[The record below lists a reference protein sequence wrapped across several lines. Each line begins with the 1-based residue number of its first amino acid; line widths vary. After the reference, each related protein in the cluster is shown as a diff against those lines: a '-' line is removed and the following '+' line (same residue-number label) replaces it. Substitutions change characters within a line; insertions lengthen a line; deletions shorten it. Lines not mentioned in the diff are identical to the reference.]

1 MERGKSSVGRGGK
14 GKTQQHPSDIFA
26 LGSKSTRPE
35 STETKR
41 PGVLHNR
48 AGNTHPAQGGER
60 KRDGTSSAV
69 VASALVP
76 KKTKITH
83 KTTPPPGEAWEMVA
97 LSDWDSGT
105 GGAELA
111 PLVLEAADADEA
123 DRVVGLLCGAI
134 RHLRASQRSKA
145 TVAAVSSTSAG
156 GGISPNPQQDL
167 LLYVSLLYI
176 GKVRPSL
183 FAVDVVC
190 HALCSLLRKDPHSGG
205 SSAVGGGVTPGLPPF
220 KIKNNPSVPILA
232 ANLLLR
238 GFQEKKTWPET
249 FLKLYVE
256 DSIGDRIWVDA
267 EECRPFVENI
277 LTAIDTKATPLH
289 SRPLLGPGMAPPD
302 PVTLALPIGRT
313 EGCSSPSIIGP
324 DEDMSL
330 SVDGGGEMSSVASG
344 MSVGEGAKEKAD
356 IAVIPRYANSSESV
370 EQIVMDAVREQ
381 LNRRQPPENI
391 TRNFLRLLTSSAG
404 LVEVRLTAAS
414 RLEMWLQNPK
424 LTRPAQEL
432 LLSVCTNCSSHTQ
445 RDVEVISHLVKIRL
459 KTKALINLY
468 LGGIRE
474 LIGAN
479 PDNLMTVLKHT
490 IYNELSTARNPNNMA
505 MIAVIFQASPEQAA
519 TLLAEI
525 FQDLL
530 MNRED
535 YHRPLRALLREVV
548 RVLRHDVDLGALA
561 RGLMRER
568 TPPPALATASGEIEH
583 RERMFVAV
591 VDLVALCVFLAVSPN
606 VREAAN
612 LIARGDRRE
621 IKVIQAFQMQVAK
634 IQRDA
639 VWWLHE
645 TVPKMYRPGSS
656 EFVHALHKVLFME
669 QPEQYYKWDSWPVE
683 SDRPLMQRLAAEVP
697 VLQNTL
703 IRIFVIGLSKEH
715 PLSAPDTLELGDQ
728 LVKRAAA
735 LAAANDM
742 SPCTNLPH
750 PPYTMLYAD
759 KLEIIDL
766 IFNLSAYHHPENINL
781 PAGYCPPQLA
791 ISNLYWK
798 AWVMLL
804 IISAHNPTTFGSI
817 AWEKYPTLRTFMEMC
832 ITNHFNY
839 PPPTIGGNE
848 TIEDVRTKELQTS
861 SLEKQRILEFE
872 SHLAAASTKMAITE
886 QTSLLLS
893 QLITMDPTGTP
904 RKPPLPVLE
913 QLRTLNT
920 TLRMG
925 HLLCRSRR
933 PDFLLDVIQRQGTS
947 QSMPWLADLVESSD
961 GAFSHL
967 PVQCLCEFL
976 LSDAMAGTEEGT
988 AATMAEGVDVSQG
1001 SSRAREKHHKQL
1013 RLLRHLQ
1020 ALLQGSGGEEGIEIS
1035 EGEAQDSQAA
1045 CEVLEYFLRRLS
1057 SQQASSRA
1065 QAIKGLKL
1073 VLNPVGHEDEEPM
1086 EVEGEAPNVTALAA
1100 QRIPTSSVGHLDD
1113 ISPSGKGIVGAAS
1126 RVALHDWLL
1135 CRLPQLLHFP
1145 RVRPGVVNAL
1155 RQACQVENDPSLVDA
1170 YIQFLAMN
1178 AAHDD
1183 LNEMSDVVVDMA
1195 QLIVE
1200 RSTIIG
1206 AILPP
1211 VGEESHFSQTP
1222 GGEADPGSEA
1232 PGSAAL
1238 HALSVIFHSYLEK
1251 VRRDAALRRGNGGG
1265 TGTNGS
1271 EACYPW
1277 SESMDQILVTWSTGE
1292 ECTLHILVVQAII
1305 ILLTY
1310 GPGHDVELFN
1320 SLLDAWF
1327 PLPPNEPPRAFL
1339 VDTSEEA
1346 LLAPDWLKLRMIR
1359 SPVERLV
1366 DAALQDLDPSQL
1378 VLFIQS
1384 FGIPIASMSKLL
1396 HTLDTAVETDRF
1408 AVGEA
1413 VLDKTYMAQLVQ
1425 VQRHRGATGGYKFV
1439 QVLRL
1444 QEPKLPEVTHIVCST
1459 MRKKLPSIA
1468 SVPPVHMMQH
1478 QGAGSLLKP
1487 EDVPTL
1493 LSQLY
1498 SPLASDAECGHAAFR
1513 ILQKALAAERQIGK
1527 GEPLKAIVIF
1537 NLDKILS
1544 QSEQYGDLARC
1555 IMAVPQYSC
1564 PLFRL
1569 LLLPLDEATSSREL
1583 IDAQYR
1589 ICSTILHVSISCRI
1603 DSPVKGILQNFIRIR
1618 KKSNP
1623 GTVIKKLRRQLN
1635 PEDLQSIPLLQL
1647 ERHGK
1652 WILEEG
1658 LQRRH
1663 TSELVEAMASLLLD
1677 QDEKAPVACREKGMR
1692 KGLFLDWLATFE
1704 PEMIGSCPKLQM
1716 KLLFSKS
1723 DPEFP
1728 TSALIKHESL
1738 EESSM
1743 ESNVERGKLIKKGT
1757 RSFRPYLL
1765 TLLAHQAGWGTLHQC
1780 VSCFLEKCD
1789 TSYDPGAVLDFLWAL
1804 MSNPKLWQGREKL
1817 TPKHYTLEDILG
1829 LTKSQ
1834 LFVLVEYIVEEAANV
1849 GSKGSTRSSKPED
1862 GGNQT
1867 GDTLFSQLGEEEES
1881 IEVVTCRRMPLLLQC
1896 ACEDPAKLGAV
1907 ASHLASLA
1915 VAVEI
1920 KTMSSEAISDHQKD
1934 VARAA
1939 QILLVQLYLHMPSV
1953 LKRVGGIW
1961 CGIGDENV
1969 ISGNRDCGLIDGTRI
1984 SDWSSSIL
1992 DGVSHTLLTALGA
2005 TNSAKDWSRRAQE
2018 YELSARKMASVH
2030 PLLVLRQL
2038 PMLGSSLQGRVHF
2051 DWGVFRS
2058 RNHLTLFQQVLGL
2071 LELLQPRIFASE
2083 YSSGLEYTLDAFFA
2097 LFAHHGLMKDVVTLL
2112 VRVVTLIQGFISYDA
2127 QRALK
2132 YLQKHANVLN
2142 DLQLNHPNLP
2152 SLRALLSGISLP
2164 KMDGGEGGRGG
2175 EMLLTAIAPMQSTVE
2190 PSLPHWSQAQL
2201 APLLSKLEKT
2211 NGEDVLAALQELEH
2225 ASLRRP
2231 SILDPFMESV
2241 CQLVLNLSS
2250 SIRTLALTL
2259 LLRHL
2264 RHSPPKSASPSPVLA
2279 SFVRCLDHSN
2289 PPDVLLSA
2297 LDRLPEVV
2305 VCAQEHAVI
2314 LLQKAFNLGMYS
2326 YINTAP
2332 HISKAIA
2339 MLNVQSGY

>member
-1 MERGKSSVGRGGK
+1 MERGKSSSGRGGK
-14 GKTQQHPSDIFA
+14 GKPQQHPSDIFA
-26 LGSKSTRPE
+26 LGSKSSRPDSAE
-35 STETKR
+35 GK
-41 PGVLHNR
+41 R
-48 AGNTHPAQGGER
+48 AGLHGKTGSQDRKKDGSSSGGL
-60 KRDGTSSAV
+60 SMA
-69 VASALVP
+69 P
-76 KKTKITH
+76 KKAKVTH
-83 KTTPPPGEAWEMVA
+83 KSAPLPWEMVA
-97 LSDWDSGT
+97 SNDWDSGT

-111 PLVLEAADADEA
+111 VLVLEAADADET

-134 RHLRASQRSKA
+134 RHLRTSQRSKA
-145 TVAAVSSTSAG
+145 SVAAGASSSTGAG
-156 GGISPNPQQDL
+156 IPPNPQQDL
-167 LLYVSLLYI
+167 LHYISLLYI

-205 SSAVGGGVTPGLPPF
+205 SSAVGGGVAPAIPPF
-220 KIKNNPSVPILA
+220 KLKSHPSVPILA

-238 GFQEKKTWPET
+238 GFQEKKTWPEV
-249 FLKLYVE
+249 FLQLYVE
-256 DSIGDRIWVDA
+256 DSIGDRIWVDT
-267 EECRPFVENI
+267 EECRAFVENI

-289 SRPLLGPGMAPPD
+289 SRPLLGPGMASSD
-302 PVTLALPIGRT
+302 PIPLSLIFGRS
-313 EGCSSPSIIGP
+313 EGCSSPSIIGL
-324 DEDMSL
+324 DEEIAL
-330 SVDGGGEMSSVASG
+330 SIEGSGEMSSAVSG
-344 MSVGEGAKEKAD
+344 PGVSEGTREKAD
-356 IAVIPRYANSSESV
+356 ITVIPRYANSSESV
-370 EQIVMDAVREQ
+370 EQVVMDAVREQ

-391 TRNFLRLLTSSAG
+391 TRNFLRLLTSTAG
-404 LVEVRLTAAS
+404 LVEVRLTAAT

-474 LIGAN
+474 LIGAH

-530 MNRED
+530 MKRED

-561 RGLMRER
+561 RSLMRER
-568 TPPPALATASGEIEH
+568 TPPPALATPSGEIEH

-591 VDLVALCVFLAVSPN
+591 VDLVALCVFLAVSPK

-639 VWWLHE
+639 VIWLHE
-645 TVPKMYRPGSS
+645 TVPRMYRPGPS

-669 QPEQYYKWDSWPVE
+669 QPEQYYKWDSWPFE

-703 IRIFVIGLSKEH
+703 IRIFVIGISKEH

-766 IFNLSAYHHPENINL
+766 IFSLSAYHHPENINL
-781 PAGYCPPQLA
+781 PSGYCPPKLA

-832 ITNHFNY
+832 ITNHFTY
-839 PPPTIGGNE
+839 PPPTMGGME
-848 TIEDVRTKELQTS
+848 TIEEIRTKELQTAA
-861 SLEKQRILEFE
+861 LEKQCILEFE

-904 RKPPLPVLE
+904 RKPPNAVLE
-913 QLRTLNT
+913 QLRSLNAT
-920 TLRMG
+920 HRMG

-933 PDFLLDVIQRQGTS
+933 PAFLLDVIHRQGTS

-976 LSDAMAGTEEGT
+976 LSNAMSGSEEVS
-988 AATMAEGVDVSQG
+988 AANMGEGVDPVQG
-1001 SSRAREKHHKQL
+1001 SSKAREKHNKQL

-1020 ALLQGSGGEEGIEIS
+1020 ALLQGSSGEDGIEVS
-1035 EGEAQDSQAA
+1035 EGEAQESHTA

-1057 SQQASSRA
+1057 SQQVSSRV

-1073 VLNPVGHEDEEPM
+1073 VLNPVGHDDEEPM
-1086 EVEGEAPNVTALAA
+1086 EVEGETPNVSTLAP
-1100 QRIPTSSVGHLDD
+1100 QRVPPSVGHLDD
-1113 ISPSGKGIVGAAS
+1113 ISLSGKGIAVGAS
-1126 RVALHDWLL
+1126 RVAQHDWLL

-1145 RVRPGVVNAL
+1145 SLRPGVVTAL
-1155 RQACQVENDPSLVDA
+1155 RQACQVENDPTLVDA
-1170 YIQFLAMN
+1170 YVQFLAMN
-1178 AAHDD
+1178 TDHED
-1183 LNEMSDVVVDMA
+1183 LTEISDLVLDMA

-1211 VGEESHFSQTP
+1211 VGEECHLYQASHVEVEPGLETP
-1222 GGEADPGSEA
+1222 GY
-1232 PGSAAL
+1232 AAL
-1238 HALSVIFHSYLEK
+1238 HALSVIFHSYFEK
-1251 VRRDAALRRGNGGG
+1251 VRQDAALRRGNGGG
-1265 TGTNGS
+1265 AGGSGT
-1271 EACYPW
+1271 ELYYPMA
-1277 SESMDQILVTWSTGE
+1277 EGLVHMLVTWPCGE
-1292 ECTLHILVVQAII
+1292 QCILHILVIQAII
-1305 ILLTY
+1305 MLLTY
-1310 GPGHDVELFN
+1310 GPWNDVELFE
-1320 SLLDAWF
+1320 SLLKAWF
-1327 PLPPNEPPRAFL
+1327 PYPPDEPPQIFVAE
-1339 VDTSEEA
+1339 TSEPM
-1346 LLAPDWLKLRMIR
+1346 LTPDWLKLRMIK

-1366 DAALQDLDPSQL
+1366 DAALANLDPSQL

-1384 FGIPIASMSKLL
+1384 FGIPVASASKLL
-1396 HTLDTAVETDRF
+1396 HKLDTAVEADSF
-1408 AVGEA
+1408 AVEE
-1413 VLDKTYMAQLVQ
+1413 VVVDKAYMAQLVKVLHQ
-1425 VQRHRGATGGYKFV
+1425 RGATGGHKFV
-1439 QVLRL
+1439 EVLQL
-1444 QEPKLPEVTHIVCST
+1444 QETKLPDVTHIVTHICST
-1459 MRKKLPSIA
+1459 TRKKLPSIA

-1478 QGAGSLLKP
+1478 QGAGSRLKP

-1498 SPLASDAECGHAAFR
+1498 SPLAADTECGHSAFR
-1513 ILQKALAAERQIGK
+1513 ILQKALAVERQIGR
-1527 GEPLKAIVIF
+1527 GEPLKAIIIF

-1544 QSEQYGDLARC
+1544 HSEQYGDLARC

-1569 LLLPLDEATSSREL
+1569 LLLPLNEATSSSEL
-1583 IDAQYR
+1583 LEAQYR
-1589 ICSTILHVSISCRI
+1589 ICSTILHVSISCHI
-1603 DSPVKGILQNFIRIR
+1603 DSPVNGILQNFIRMR
-1618 KKSNP
+1618 KRMEP
-1623 GTVIKKLRRQLN
+1623 GAHIKNVHQLN
-1635 PEDLQSIPLLQL
+1635 PSEDLQNFPLLQL

-1658 LQRRH
+1658 LQCHH
-1663 TSELVEAMASLLLD
+1663 TSELVEAMATLLLD
-1677 QDEKAPVACREKGMR
+1677 QDKKVPSSSEEKGMR
-1692 KGLFLDWLATFE
+1692 TGLFVDWLATFE
-1704 PEMIGSCPKLQM
+1704 PEMIGSCPELQM

-1723 DPEFP
+1723 DREVISTI
-1728 TSALIKHESL
+1728 TSKCKSLGESIQECDTDKVKH
-1738 EESSM
+1738 M
-1743 ESNVERGKLIKKGT
+1743 KKGS

-1765 TLLAHQAGWGTLHQC
+1765 TLLAHQAGWATLHQC

-1817 TPKHYTLEDILG
+1817 TPKHYTSEDILG
-1829 LTKSQ
+1829 LTRPQ
-1834 LFVLVEYIVEEAANV
+1834 LFTLVEYIVEEAANV
-1849 GSKGSTRSSKPED
+1849 RSRETTTCNKSEECA
-1862 GGNQT
+1862 NQTMATLYSQT
-1867 GDTLFSQLGEEEES
+1867 GDEDENDEEV
-1881 IEVVTCRRMPLLLQC
+1881 ICRRMPLLLQC
-1896 ACEDPAKLGAV
+1896 ACEDPVKLGAV

-1915 VAVEI
+1915 VAAEL
-1920 KTMSSEAISDHQKD
+1920 KTMSSVVVTDHQKD
-1934 VARAA
+1934 VSRAA
-1939 QILLVQLYLHMPSV
+1939 HILLIQLYLRMPSV
-1953 LKRVGGIW
+1953 LKRVGGMW
-1961 CGIGDENV
+1961 CNIGDELMMNG
-1969 ISGNRDCGLIDGTRI
+1969 SKGYGLVDGTQI

-1992 DGVSHTLLTALGA
+1992 DGMSHTLLTALGA
-2005 TNSAKDWSRRAQE
+2005 TNSAKDWNRRAQE

-2038 PMLGSSLQGRVHF
+2038 PMLGASLHGRVHL

-2083 YSSGLEYTLDAFFA
+2083 HSSGLEDTLDAFFA
-2097 LFAHHGLMKDVVTLL
+2097 LFAHHGLMKDAIGLL
-2112 VRVVTLIQGFISYDA
+2112 ARIVTLIQGFISYDA

-2142 DLQLNHPNLP
+2142 DLQLSHPNLP

-2164 KMDGGEGGRGG
+2164 KMDGGDGGRGG
-2175 EMLLTAIAPMQSTVE
+2175 EVLLTAIAPLQSAME

-2201 APLLSKLEKT
+2201 APLLTKLEKT
-2211 NGEDVLAALQELEH
+2211 NVEDVLAALQELEY
-2225 ASLRRP
+2225 ASVRRP

-2241 CQLVLNLSS
+2241 CQLVLNLSG

-2264 RHSPPKSASPSPVLA
+2264 RHSPPTSASPSPVLA

-2305 VCAQEHAVI
+2305 VCAQEHALM